1 MEFENEITVEVDTSL
16 ENLIKILEMN
26 DFKLRE
32 EYDLNDI
39 YMIHKS
45 DNEKK
50 EDYLSML
57 NRCILIRDI
66 IENDEER
73 KMLTYKYKEYNEN
86 KEITKQGKIKC
97 SIDNVENAQML
108 FEKLNFEK
116 LIEIKDH
123 MSVYANKTDELAIQC
138 VNGKHVYIEV
148 ETKCSYAE
156 KNYESIDQMKNVFS
170 KYSIP
175 IKDNNYFVKKAE
187 IELQETY
194 G

>member
-1 MEFENEITVEVDTSL
+1 MEFEKEITVEVDTSL
-16 ENLIKILEMN
+16 EDLIKILKEN
-26 DFKLRE
+26 HFELKE
-32 EYDLNDI
+32 KFDLNDI

-45 DNEKK
+45 EK
-50 EDYLSML
+50 ENDYLAML
-57 NRCILIRDI
+57 NKCVLIREV
-66 IENDEER
+66 IEKDEER

-86 KEITKQGKIKC
+86 KEITKQGKINC
-97 SIDNVENAQML
+97 GIDDIEYAQML
-108 FEKLNFEK
+108 LEKLNFEE
-116 LIEIKDH
+116 LISIKDH

-156 KNYESIDQMKNVFS
+156 KNYESIEEMEKVFS
-170 KYSIP
+170 KYAIP

-194 G
+194 R